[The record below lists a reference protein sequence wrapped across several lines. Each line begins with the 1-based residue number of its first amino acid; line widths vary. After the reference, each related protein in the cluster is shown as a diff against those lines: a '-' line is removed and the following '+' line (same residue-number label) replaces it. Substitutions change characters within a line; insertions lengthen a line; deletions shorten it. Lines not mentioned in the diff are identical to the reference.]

1 MLSRYIYETAAEVR
15 NDKVCFVILFI
26 FLSIWNVNQF
36 HQVNY
41 LMKAHCFELLN
52 V

>member
-1 MLSRYIYETAAEVR
+1 MLSRYIYETDTELIT
-15 NDKVCFVILFI
+15 DKVCFVILFI
-26 FLSIWNVNQF
+26 VLSIWNVKQF